1 MAETEARPVD
11 DERPSAGVP
20 SEGPPE
26 PSDPSGRNGA
36 PPIETDHD
44 EATAAPLTEGG
55 GAQRDPAAVSADAAA
70 TGGSAATSDG
80 PRHAPHRGKHEH
92 GARRR
97 FVGSTPFLILV
108 ALVVALIVKT
118 FFVQAFYIPSES
130 MEPTLAVGDRVFVNK
145 VVYDLGDITRGDV
158 IVFGNP
164 HPGQGTD
171 RGPIGAFLNWL
182 GEGIGFAQPE
192 DEDFIKRVVGLP
204 GETVSIQDKKVFID
218 GTELREP
225 YALWDDERVYPSSE
239 FLPEPQRSRD
249 QMKPLRLPAGQY
261 FVMGDNRDHSNDSRY
276 WGTVP
281 RTMIKGRAFMVYW
294 SFDWEPLPPKSTFRD
309 RVIELVNVT
318 RRFVSHTRWKRTFF
332 IVDSQYHYTP
342 GISSYGKQ

>member
-26 PSDPSGRNGA
+26 PTDPSGRNGA
-36 PPIETDHD
+36 PPIEADHD
-44 EATAAPLTEGG
+44 EATAAPLTEGD
-55 GAQRDPAAVSADAAA
+55 GAQRDPAVSADATA
-70 TGGSAATSDG
+70 TGGPPATSDG
-80 PRHAPHRGKHEH
+80 PRHAPRRGKHEH

-171 RGPIGAFLNWL
+171 RGPIGTFLNWL
-182 GEGIGFAQPE
+182 GEGIGLAQPE
-192 DEDFIKRVVGLP
+192 GEDFIKRVVGLP
-204 GETVSIQDKKVFID
+204 GETVEISDNVVYID
-218 GTELREP
+218 GEPLDEP
-225 YALWDDERVYPSSE
+225 YLTDDAKISNGDYPLTQVPDDS
-239 FLPEPQRSRD
+239 L
-249 QMKPLRLPAGQY
+249 
-261 FVMGDNRDHSNDSRY
+261 FVMGDNRGNSADSRY
-276 WGTVP
+276 GLGFVP
-281 RTMIKGRAFMVYW
+281 VEKVIGRAFVVIW
-294 SFDWEPLPPKSTFRD
+294 PPED
-309 RVIELVNVT
+309 MG
-318 RRFVSHTRWKRTFF
+318 
-332 IVDSQYHYTP
+332 
-342 GISSYGKQ
+342 GI